1 MPGMNDEEI
10 LGRIRKLGLELP
22 PPPEAV
28 AAYLPCVV
36 HGSLAF
42 VAGQIAMTGSEVLHP
57 GSLGDGVGLGEG
69 VEAARQAALQALSAL
84 REALGGSFERV
95 ERILQVTVFV
105 ASVTGFVE
113 HPKVANGASE
123 LLAEILGEAGRHAR
137 AAVGVPSLPLGAPV
151 ELVMTAAVRA
161 AT

>member
-1 MPGMNDEEI
+1 MDDEKI
-10 LGRIRKLGLELP
+10 LGRIRELGLELP
-22 PPPEAV
+22 PPPPAV

-42 VAGQIAMTGSEVLHP
+42 VAGQIAMTDGEVLHR
-57 GSLGDGVGLGEG
+57 GSLGDGVRLDEG

-84 REALGGSFERV
+84 RETLGGSFEPV

-105 ASVTGFVE
+105 ASVSGFVE

-123 LLAEILGEAGRHAR
+123 LLAEILGELGRHAR

-161 AT
+161 T

>member
-1 MPGMNDEEI
+1 MNDEKT
-10 LGRIRKLGLELP
+10 LGRIQELGLELP
-22 PPPEAV
+22 PPPAAV
-28 AAYLPCVV
+28 AAYLPCVI

-42 VAGQIAMTGSEVLHP
+42 VAGQIAMTGGEVLHP

-105 ASVTGFVE
+105 ASVPGFVE

-123 LLAEILGEAGRHAR
+123 LLAEILGELGRHAR

-161 AT
+161 T

>member
-1 MPGMNDEEI
+1 MDDERI
-10 LGRIRKLGLELP
+10 LDRLRELDIELP
-22 PPPEAV
+22 PPPPAI

-42 VAGQIAMTGSEVLHP
+42 VAGQIAMNDGVVLHP
-57 GSLGDGVGLGEG
+57 GSLGERVSLDEG
-69 VEAARQAALQALSAL
+69 VDAARRAALQALSAL
-84 REALGGSFERV
+84 RDALGGSFERL

-105 ASVTGFVE
+105 ASVPSFVD

-123 LLAEILGEAGRHAR
+123 FVAEILGDSGRHAR

-151 ELVMTAAVRA
+151 ELVMTAAVRSA
-161 AT
+161 

>member
-1 MPGMNDEEI
+1 MNDEKI
-10 LGRIRKLGLELP
+10 LGRILELGIELP
-22 PPPEAV
+22 PPPAAV

-42 VAGQIAMTGSEVLHP
+42 VAGQIAMSGGEVLHP
-57 GSLGDGVGLGEG
+57 GSLGEGVRLDEG

-84 REALGGSFERV
+84 RAGLGGSFDRV

-105 ASVTGFVE
+105 ASVPGFVDQ
-113 HPKVANGASE
+113 PKVANGASE
-123 LLAEILGEAGRHAR
+123 LLAEILGELGRHAR

-161 AT
+161 T

>member
-1 MPGMNDEEI
+1 MPGMNDEKI
-10 LGRIRKLGLELP
+10 LGRILELGIELP
-22 PPPEAV
+22 PPPAAV

-42 VAGQIAMTGSEVLHP
+42 VAGQIAMSGGEVLHP
-57 GSLGDGVGLGEG
+57 GSLGEGVRLDEG

-84 REALGGSFERV
+84 RAGLGGSFDRV

-105 ASVTGFVE
+105 ASVPGFVDQ
-113 HPKVANGASE
+113 PKVANGASE
-123 LLAEILGEAGRHAR
+123 LLAEILGELGRRAR

-161 AT
+161 T

>member
-1 MPGMNDEEI
+1 MNDEEI
-10 LGRIRKLGLELP
+10 LGRIRELGLELP
-22 PPPEAV
+22 PPPAAV

-42 VAGQIAMTGSEVLHP
+42 VAGQIAMTGGEVLHP

>member
-1 MPGMNDEEI
+1 MNDEEI
-10 LGRIRKLGLELP
+10 LGRIREFGLELP
-22 PPPEAV
+22 PPPAAV

-57 GSLGDGVGLGEG
+57 GSLGDGVSLGEG

-105 ASVTGFVE
+105 ASVPGFLE

-123 LLAEILGEAGRHAR
+123 LLAEILGDAGRHAR

>member
-1 MPGMNDEEI
+1 MNDRRI
-10 LGRIRKLGLELP
+10 LDRLGELGIELP
-22 PPPEAV
+22 PPPAAV

-42 VAGQIAMTGSEVLHP
+42 VAGQIAMTGGKVLHP
-57 GSLGDGVGLGEG
+57 GSLGEGMGLDEG

-84 REALGGSFERV
+84 RAALGGSFERV

-105 ASVTGFVE
+105 ASVPGFVE

-123 LLAEILGEAGRHAR
+123 LLAEILGDAGRHAR
-137 AAVGVPSLPLGAPV
+137 GAVGVSSLPLGAPV
-151 ELVMTAAVRA
+151 ELLMTAAVGA
-161 AT
+161 A

>member
-1 MPGMNDEEI
+1 MDDEKI
-10 LGRIRKLGLELP
+10 LGRIQELGFELP
-22 PPPEAV
+22 PPPAAV

-42 VAGQIAMTGSEVLHP
+42 VAGQIAMSGGEVLHP
-57 GSLGDGVGLGEG
+57 GSLGDGVALDEG

-84 REALGGSFERV
+84 RAALGGSFERV

-105 ASVTGFVE
+105 ASVPGFVE

-123 LLAEILGEAGRHAR
+123 LLAEILGELGRHAR

-161 AT
+161 T